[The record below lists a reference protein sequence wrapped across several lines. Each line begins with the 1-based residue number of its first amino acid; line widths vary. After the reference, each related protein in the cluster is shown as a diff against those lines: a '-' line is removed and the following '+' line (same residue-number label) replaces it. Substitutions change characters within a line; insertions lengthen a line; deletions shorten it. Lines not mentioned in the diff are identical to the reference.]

1 MSAVGKIRCL
11 NSVIDEVVAQW
22 RGQGLDI
29 TTIGA
34 DDFMP
39 VLVYILVK
47 ARVPH
52 LYSEHAFLT
61 DFIMP
66 SNFEDESDYGQARK
80 RIADLETAMAFI
92 TSIDMNVR
100 DEKGILLPVSQLQ
113 DRVISVLSEGSRS
126 FLAQFGQ
133 PPRTL
138 WIAQVLQCLS
148 NRGPQNYEPLQL
160 EAREVE
166 LAGQYKIIA
175 SELFAAVVRHPAAVV
190 PMVTQGLELKV
201 TQASSDAHPS
211 DAVVEFQR
219 NYPVYVYSRLA
230 ATVSSFALEPT
241 PGTARGAG
249 W

>member
-175 SELFAAVVRHPAAVV
+175 SELFAAV
-190 PMVTQGLELKV
+190 GLELKV